1 MIEDETFIEG
11 MQTRIMSDQ
20 EMDTMYIPDVEY
32 MNIDGISRVLQ
43 ILVPR
48 KRVMENEK
56 YPLIVYVQGSAWHKQ
71 NVYQHVGQLN
81 YLCKQGFVVAIVQ
94 YRESDLAPF
103 PAQIE
108 DTKTAIRFLRKH
120 HEEYFIDE
128 QNVFLFGDSSGG
140 HVALVSGL
148 TAKLPL
154 FNGNLYSEYSN
165 EVRAIIDF
173 YGVVDITMED
183 GFPTTGNH
191 QQPDSPEGYL
201 IGRKN
206 VLEHLDIARQ
216 TSPMTYLA
224 GDIPPILIAHGTKD
238 RLVAFKQSV
247 KLYKALKDKNKEVIF
262 PDPLLVKVQGRD
274 TILPDFQERKYKI
287 LNYIDTS
294 GCTECRMKLAEWQ
307 LLKQEIDS
315 LGYDVDILFVAWVHN
330 YDELEILQRAN
341 RCQLPFLYDPQGDM
355 QKINQFPAEPAF
367 QTFLL
372 DSLNRVLLIGSPVEN
387 DKIWTLYQRSLSS
400 LNSGIP
406 GRNP

>member
-1 MIEDETFIEG
+1 
-11 MQTRIMSDQ
+11 
-20 EMDTMYIPDVEY
+20 
-32 MNIDGISRVLQ
+32 MNSDGIRRVLQ

-48 KRVMENEK
+48 KRMMENEK
-56 YPLIVYVQGSAWHKQ
+56 YPLIIYVQGSAWHKQ
-71 NVYQHVGQLN
+71 NVYQHVGQFN

-108 DTKTAIRFLRKH
+108 DTKTAIRFLKKH

-183 GFPTTGNH
+183 GFPTTENH

-216 TSPMTYLA
+216 TNPMAYLD
-224 GDIPPILIAHGTKD
+224 GNIPPILIAHGTKD

-247 KLYKALKDKNKEVIF
+247 KLYKALKGKNKDVVFYRMKGADHGGPMFFCEDMLEEVIKF
-262 PDPLLVKVQGRD
+262 IKKN
-274 TILPDFQERKYKI
+274 IS
-287 LNYIDTS
+287 N
-294 GCTECRMKLAEWQ
+294 A
-307 LLKQEIDS
+307 
-315 LGYDVDILFVAWVHN
+315 
-330 YDELEILQRAN
+330 
-341 RCQLPFLYDPQGDM
+341 
-355 QKINQFPAEPAF
+355 
-367 QTFLL
+367 
-372 DSLNRVLLIGSPVEN
+372 
-387 DKIWTLYQRSLSS
+387 
-400 LNSGIP
+400 
-406 GRNP
+406 

>member
-1 MIEDETFIEG
+1 MTYEEMIEDETFIEG

-94 YRESDLAPF
+94 YRESDLVPF

-148 TAKLPL
+148 TSKLPL
-154 FNGNLYSEYSN
+154 FNSNLYSEYSN

-183 GFPTTGNH
+183 GFPTTENH

-206 VLEHLDIARQ
+206 VLF
-216 TSPMTYLA
+216 S
-224 GDIPPILIAHGTKD
+224 
-238 RLVAFKQSV
+238 
-247 KLYKALKDKNKEVIF
+247 
-262 PDPLLVKVQGRD
+262 
-274 TILPDFQERKYKI
+274 
-287 LNYIDTS
+287 
-294 GCTECRMKLAEWQ
+294 W
-307 LLKQEIDS
+307 
-315 LGYDVDILFVAWVHN
+315 
-330 YDELEILQRAN
+330 
-341 RCQLPFLYDPQGDM
+341 
-355 QKINQFPAEPAF
+355 
-367 QTFLL
+367 
-372 DSLNRVLLIGSPVEN
+372 
-387 DKIWTLYQRSLSS
+387 
-400 LNSGIP
+400 
-406 GRNP
+406 

>member
-1 MIEDETFIEG
+1 MTYEEMIEDETFIEE

-32 MNIDGISRVLQ
+32 MNIDGISRILQ

-148 TAKLPL
+148 TSKLPL

-183 GFPTTGNH
+183 GFPTTENH

-206 VLEHLDIARQ
+206 IARQ
-216 TSPMTYLA
+216 TSPMTYLD

-262 PDPLLVKVQGRD
+262 
-274 TILPDFQERKYKI
+274 Y
-287 LNYIDTS
+287 
-294 GCTECRMKLAEWQ
+294 RMKGADHGGPMFFCEEML
-307 LLKQEIDS
+307 
-315 LGYDVDILFVAWVHN
+315 
-330 YDELEILQRAN
+330 DEVIKFIKKSIAH
-341 RCQLPFLYDPQGDM
+341 D
-355 QKINQFPAEPAF
+355 
-367 QTFLL
+367 
-372 DSLNRVLLIGSPVEN
+372 
-387 DKIWTLYQRSLSS
+387 
-400 LNSGIP
+400 
-406 GRNP
+406 

>member
-1 MIEDETFIEG
+1 MTYEEMIEDETFIEE

-32 MNIDGISRVLQ
+32 MNIDGISRILQ

-71 NVYQHVGQLN
+71 NVYQHVGQL
-81 YLCKQGFVVAIVQ
+81 KQGFVVAIVQ

-148 TAKLPL
+148 TSKLPL

-183 GFPTTGNH
+183 GFPTTENH

-216 TSPMTYLA
+216 TSPMTYLD

-262 PDPLLVKVQGRD
+262 
-274 TILPDFQERKYKI
+274 Y
-287 LNYIDTS
+287 
-294 GCTECRMKLAEWQ
+294 RMKGADHGGPMFFCEEML
-307 LLKQEIDS
+307 
-315 LGYDVDILFVAWVHN
+315 
-330 YDELEILQRAN
+330 DEVIKFIKKSIAH
-341 RCQLPFLYDPQGDM
+341 D
-355 QKINQFPAEPAF
+355 
-367 QTFLL
+367 
-372 DSLNRVLLIGSPVEN
+372 
-387 DKIWTLYQRSLSS
+387 
-400 LNSGIP
+400 
-406 GRNP
+406 

>member
-1 MIEDETFIEG
+1 
-11 MQTRIMSDQ
+11 
-20 EMDTMYIPDVEY
+20 
-32 MNIDGISRVLQ
+32 
-43 ILVPR
+43 
-48 KRVMENEK
+48 MENEK

-148 TAKLPL
+148 TSKLPL

-183 GFPTTGNH
+183 GFPITENH

-216 TSPMTYLA
+216 TSPMTYLD

-262 PDPLLVKVQGRD
+262 
-274 TILPDFQERKYKI
+274 Y
-287 LNYIDTS
+287 
-294 GCTECRMKLAEWQ
+294 RMKGADHGGPMFFCEEML
-307 LLKQEIDS
+307 
-315 LGYDVDILFVAWVHN
+315 
-330 YDELEILQRAN
+330 DEVIKFIKKSIAH
-341 RCQLPFLYDPQGDM
+341 D
-355 QKINQFPAEPAF
+355 
-367 QTFLL
+367 
-372 DSLNRVLLIGSPVEN
+372 
-387 DKIWTLYQRSLSS
+387 
-400 LNSGIP
+400 
-406 GRNP
+406 

>member
-1 MIEDETFIEG
+1 MTNVEMIEDETFIEE

-32 MNIDGISRVLQ
+32 MNIDGISRILQ

-48 KRVMENEK
+48 KRVMENKK

-148 TAKLPL
+148 TSKLPL

-183 GFPTTGNH
+183 GFPTTENH

-216 TSPMTYLA
+216 TSPMTYLD

-238 RLVAFKQSV
+238 RLVAFKQGV

-262 PDPLLVKVQGRD
+262 
-274 TILPDFQERKYKI
+274 Y
-287 LNYIDTS
+287 
-294 GCTECRMKLAEWQ
+294 RMKGADHGGPMFFCEEML
-307 LLKQEIDS
+307 
-315 LGYDVDILFVAWVHN
+315 
-330 YDELEILQRAN
+330 DEVIKFIKKSIAH
-341 RCQLPFLYDPQGDM
+341 D
-355 QKINQFPAEPAF
+355 
-367 QTFLL
+367 
-372 DSLNRVLLIGSPVEN
+372 
-387 DKIWTLYQRSLSS
+387 
-400 LNSGIP
+400 
-406 GRNP
+406 

>member
-1 MIEDETFIEG
+1 MTYEEMIEDETFIEE

-32 MNIDGISRVLQ
+32 MNIDGISRILQ

-148 TAKLPL
+148 TSKLPL

-173 YGVVDITMED
+173 YGVVDIT
-183 GFPTTGNH
+183 
-191 QQPDSPEGYL
+191 EGYL

-216 TSPMTYLA
+216 TSPMTYLD

-262 PDPLLVKVQGRD
+262 
-274 TILPDFQERKYKI
+274 Y
-287 LNYIDTS
+287 
-294 GCTECRMKLAEWQ
+294 RMKGADHGGPMFFCEEMLDEVI
-307 LLKQEIDS
+307 KFIKKS
-315 LGYDVDILFVAWVHN
+315 VAH
-330 YDELEILQRAN
+330 D
-341 RCQLPFLYDPQGDM
+341 
-355 QKINQFPAEPAF
+355 
-367 QTFLL
+367 
-372 DSLNRVLLIGSPVEN
+372 
-387 DKIWTLYQRSLSS
+387 
-400 LNSGIP
+400 
-406 GRNP
+406 